1 MRKKIFY
8 LAVITFILIAP
19 IVFWLD
25 MKWSMQLTSIDI
37 KKLRFA
43 FTRDKFLFYATMFN
57 FMLYMYVVYKIFNMD
72 FETKKVVKQEVVA
85 NKEEVENAV
94 IPSASTGTGIIN
106 PNDKK
111 WQEMYSGNG
120 MPKQNNT
127 TETVKETAPQPQTES
142 QANMNVAPSMP
153 PQNTTVAVETVVQ
166 KNIID
171 MPIKPEEVYTTQ
183 VERMLSEMGYEDMGN
198 LFINGVNIDFVAIAG
213 SDTLILGKVNA
224 KSGDIVANEAS
235 NTPDNA
241 PFWYSNDEKYAS
253 PVWEIKK
260 ASDEVLKMINEVLPD
275 DNGVMVKP
283 MVVIP
288 VSNVVNYSDV
298 ADKWK
303 ETGVEVAKLNG
314 ESSLPEFSSVV
325 ENKTGVEVL
334 DSYKKFVET
343 LIKYFSQ
350 KYKRKSMKKAG

>member
-1 MRKKIFY
+1 
-8 LAVITFILIAP
+8 
-19 IVFWLD
+19 
-25 MKWSMQLTSIDI
+25 
-37 KKLRFA
+37 
-43 FTRDKFLFYATMFN
+43 
-57 FMLYMYVVYKIFNMD
+57 
-72 FETKKVVKQEVVA
+72 
-85 NKEEVENAV
+85 
-94 IPSASTGTGIIN
+94 
-106 PNDKK
+106 
-111 WQEMYSGNG
+111 
-120 MPKQNNT
+120 
-127 TETVKETAPQPQTES
+127 
-142 QANMNVAPSMP
+142 
-153 PQNTTVAVETVVQ
+153 
-166 KNIID
+166 
-171 MPIKPEEVYTTQ
+171 
-183 VERMLSEMGYEDMGN
+183 
-198 LFINGVNIDFVAIAG
+198 
-213 SDTLILGKVNA
+213 
-224 KSGDIVANEAS
+224 S
-235 NTPDNA
+235 NTSDNA